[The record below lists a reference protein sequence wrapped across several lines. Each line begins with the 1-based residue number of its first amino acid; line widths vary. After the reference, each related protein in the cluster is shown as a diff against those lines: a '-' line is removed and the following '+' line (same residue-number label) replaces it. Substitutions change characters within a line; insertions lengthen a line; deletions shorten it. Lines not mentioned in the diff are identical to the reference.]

1 MAELT
6 PNYKLTKPSPEDF
19 YDINVQNDNMDI
31 IDEELKKASEVAE
44 KMTPEALGVYGYID
58 SIGGGADLN
67 NYLTTG
73 SYRCTSSDAATVKN
87 SPITTMAFQ
96 LHVFKAAGEESS
108 SESTRPTIQ
117 FITAVNTND
126 YGLYWRKHSSGVW
139 TKWFGLADTDSRT
152 IKSYT
157 ELSQLGLTSS
167 ATIADIFNALPNGG
181 ELLLDVATHNA
192 SLYPLTQGTA
202 HFTKRFNYRCFVEF
216 YDYYGASNLTRIKRY
231 YGLYNNATG
240 FSGWHQYYD
249 SYNPQ
254 PVSERLTD
262 FISSIGSDFAT
273 MGTTSLN
280 YVYKIDKMLYGQVD
294 LVLKEPKKISSIYPD
309 IFTINS
315 KYKPHFSF
323 FTELTVK
330 ATDGVNGNWI
340 AENTKA
346 KALVNWSGTVRL
358 WDISGTDTDNVNSLT
373 MTFSYPCV

>member
-31 IDEELKKASEVAE
+31 IDEELKKASEVAK
-44 KMTPEALGVYGYID
+44 KMTPEALGAYGYIG

-192 SLYPLTQGTA
+192 SLYPLSQGTA
-202 HFTKRFNYRCFVEF
+202 HFTKRFGYRCFVEF
-216 YDYYGASNLTRIKRY
+216 YDYYGASQLNRIKRY
-231 YGLYNNATG
+231 YGLYNTSTG

-249 SYNPQ
+249 SYNP
-254 PVSERLTD
+254 PVAVDITD
-262 FISSIGSDFAT
+262 DFAASSDVGASVRSMKVQKLGNLIT
-273 MGTTSLN
+273 GYVETYLDLQLISVTTFLTCKNKYRPLSKCITN
-280 YVYKIDKMLYGQVD
+280 HYVM
-294 LVLKEPKKISSIYPD
+294 
-309 IFTINS
+309 
-315 KYKPHFSF
+315 
-323 FTELTVK
+323 
-330 ATDGVNGNWI
+330 ADGVPKPDEPI
-340 AENTKA
+340 Y
-346 KALVNWSGTVRL
+346 
-358 WDISGTDTDNVNSLT
+358 I
-373 MTFSYPCV
+373 TFSTLGDLTLKTPASDEKRERFINIYFCYVCG

>member
-6 PNYKLTKPSPEDF
+6 PNFKLTKPSPEDF

-44 KMTPEALGVYGYID
+44 KMTPEALGAYGYIG

-126 YGLYWRKHSSGVW
+126 YGLYWRKHSSGAW

-192 SLYPLTQGTA
+192 SLYPLSQGTA
-202 HFTKRFNYRCFVEF
+202 HFTKRFGYRCFVEF

-231 YGLYNNATG
+231 YGLYNTSTG

-254 PVSERLTD
+254 PVNKQNIGHAFPNL
-262 FISSIGSDFAT
+262 SSIIGKCSALAFKTDVLVHGELDIEFKSDV
-273 MGTTSLN
+273 TSANFVELVGVFDEFGPSSVALTSCCAYN
-280 YVYKIDKMLYGQVD
+280 ANMNRVYDSSLKVD
-294 LVLKEPKKISSIYPD
+294 LDNAGIFYLSKTDSAKSIRY
-309 IFTINS
+309 
-315 KYKPHFSF
+315 
-323 FTELTVK
+323 LR
-330 ATDGVNGNWI
+330 I
-340 AENTKA
+340 A
-346 KALVNWSGTVRL
+346 
-358 WDISGTDTDNVNSLT
+358 
-373 MTFSYPCV
+373 FSYICV

>member
-6 PNYKLTKPSPEDF
+6 PNFKLTKPSPEDF

-67 NYLTTG
+67 SYLTTG

-96 LHVFKAAGEESS
+96 LHVFKAADKESS

-192 SLYPLTQGTA
+192 ALYPLSQGTA
-202 HFTKRFNYRCFVEF
+202 HFTKRFGYRCFVEF

-231 YGLYNNATG
+231 YGLYNTSTG
-240 FSGWHQYYD
+240 FSGWYQYYD

-254 PVSERLTD
+254 PVGTERITD
-262 FISSIGSDFAT
+262 FVQMTYSPV
-273 MGTTSLN
+273 TTPAAN
-280 YVYKIDKMLYGQVD
+280 DVIVYKIGNIIIGQVYVTMSNELAASNITSRSLFRIMSKYAPYYGTITSAMIFD
-294 LVLKEPKKISSIYPD
+294 SDNAFIMNYPASIY
-309 IFTINS
+309 ISN
-315 KYKPHFSF
+315 
-323 FTELTVK
+323 
-330 ATDGVNGNWI
+330 NGEVHVQNVGDYSGNI
-340 AENTKA
+340 K
-346 KALVNWSGTVRL
+346 KLV
-358 WDISGTDTDNVNSLT
+358 I
-373 MTFSYPCV
+373 TFSYPCA